1 MVPAEWF
8 PDALQ
13 TAFQDSNSDG
23 AEMVPGKAWVDENGD
38 ESGLRVEI
46 LLIGHFVATLN
57 RIPLNDLLTRISGR
71 FSLKRSRLRVS
82 E

>member
-1 MVPAEWF
+1 MR
-8 PDALQ
+8 
-13 TAFQDSNSDG
+13 S
-23 AEMVPGKAWVDENGD
+23 VDENGD

-71 FSLKRSRLRVS
+71 FSLKISRLRVS